1 MTRNVAASV
10 RARLTNIAKE
20 SRRPFQEVLQYYGL
34 ERFLYRFSRT
44 EHCSRFLLKGALMLR
59 VWDAPETRPT
69 RDIDLLGFVQNDVE
83 HLVAIIRGVCKVD
96 VDDDGLHFDATTVG
110 GERIKEDADYEGVR
124 IRFRGTLEKARIP
137 MQIDIGFG
145 DAVYPSAQEMSYPTL
160 LDFPAPRL
168 RMYPR
173 ETVVAEKLE
182 AMVFL
187 GTVNSRMKDFYDIWL
202 LARQFDF
209 TGAELV
215 TSVAKTFEKRGTE
228 LGANPI
234 ALTEAFTDAQTT
246 QRQWAAF
253 IRRSNLVDA
262 PATLE
267 EIREPLRQ
275 FLIPV
280 VAAVIEGRAFT
291 AIWPAGGPWQTE
303 P

>member
-1 MTRNVAASV
+1 
-10 RARLTNIAKE
+10 
-20 SRRPFQEVLQYYGL
+20 
-34 ERFLYRFSRT
+34 
-44 EHCSRFLLKGALMLR
+44 MLR

-83 HLVAIIRGVCKVD
+83 HLVEIIRGVCQVD

-187 GTVNSRMKDFYDIWL
+187 GTVNSRMKDFSPAATSKSPIRGRVKL
-202 LARQFDF
+202 PQVRA
-209 TGAELV
+209 TGRGMITRCEGAWQLV
-215 TSVAKTFEKRGTE
+215 WR
-228 LGANPI
+228 LP
-234 ALTEAFTDAQTT
+234 
-246 QRQWAAF
+246 
-253 IRRSNLVDA
+253 
-262 PATLE
+262 
-267 EIREPLRQ
+267 
-275 FLIPV
+275 
-280 VAAVIEGRAFT
+280 
-291 AIWPAGGPWQTE
+291 
-303 P
+303 